1 MLRPRRAASLP
12 KSSASSPRATSSRS
26 AASGRR
32 TARPCTRGP
41 SKATSTAISCAA
53 TRSAWSGP
61 RSPAARRSSPKS
73 TARRGSSPP
82 SHVARCTSDRASSS
96 IGFWPRCRD
105 YRDGGFLKIGRST
118 RRILLESVFIVF
130 SIMLALTLD
139 SWRES
144 RRETARLAELR
155 AAFAEEIRGN
165 LALLESDRFLP
176 RHRELWRRFQALSRI
191 EAPTD
196 EDLAAVWTDEFS
208 NGIWPTP
215 FRSAVWRTLS
225 DSELAARLPFDEL
238 FMLSDIYRE
247 QENVDGW
254 HERMFTIWSE
264 SRSDRRDPEFVRDDV
279 HRTRTYLADV
289 VAGEERL
296 LEAYREALEQLQ

>member
-96 IGFWPRCRD
+96 IGYWPRCRD

-144 RRETARLAELR
+144 RRESARLDELR
-155 AAFAEEIRGN
+155 AAFADDICVN
-165 LALLESDRFLP
+165 LAMFESDLCLLRP
-176 RHRELWRRFQALSRI
+176 RVLWRQFQALSLI
-191 EAPTD
+191 DAPTD
-196 EDLAAVWTDEFS
+196 VDLSVFWTDELS
-208 NGIWPTP
+208 NGIWPTL
-215 FRSAVWRTLS
+215 FRSSVWRTLS
-225 DSELAARLPFDEL
+225 YSELAARLPFD
-238 FMLSDIYRE
+238 
-247 QENVDGW
+247 
-254 HERMFTIWSE
+254 
-264 SRSDRRDPEFVRDDV
+264 
-279 HRTRTYLADV
+279 
-289 VAGEERL
+289 
-296 LEAYREALEQLQ
+296 

>member
-1 MLRPRRAASLP
+1 M
-12 KSSASSPRATSSRS
+12 
-26 AASGRR
+26 
-32 TARPCTRGP
+32 
-41 SKATSTAISCAA
+41 
-53 TRSAWSGP
+53 
-61 RSPAARRSSPKS
+61 
-73 TARRGSSPP
+73 
-82 SHVARCTSDRASSS
+82 
-96 IGFWPRCRD
+96 
-105 YRDGGFLKIGRST
+105 KIGRST
-118 RRILLESVFIVF
+118 RRILLESALIVF

-176 RHRELWRRFQALSRI
+176 RHRELWRRFQTLGRI

-196 EDLAAVWTDEFS
+196 EDLAAVWTGEFS

-238 FMLSDIYRE
+238 FMLADIYRE

-254 HERMFTIWSE
+254 HARMFTIWAE
-264 SRSDRRDPEFVRDDV
+264 SRSDRRDPEFVRDDIQ
-279 HRTRTYLADV
+279 RTRTYLADV

-296 LEAYREALEQLQ
+296 LEAYREALAQLQ